1 MVRALHADTLAEIVK
16 EELYIF
22 HLIEF
27 VFDGGTDRFT
37 TAHQDLVHNSNTY
50 TASAQLIGFG
60 DVNETD
66 RLEIS
71 TMNFSVTAVAQGLL
85 STALSSDT
93 INRKIILY
101 RGLLNPTT
109 FAIINDP
116 IVIYTGLVTSFS
128 LQENPDGETTLTWK
142 TGSVLADFSRTA
154 GRRTNHQDQEAYLS
168 IRGLS
173 GPDKGFEYSH
183 VNNFDLRWGR
193 V

>member
-1 MVRALHADTLAEIVK
+1 MVRVLHADTLAEIVK
-16 EELYIF
+16 EKLYIF

-37 TAHQDLVHNSNTY
+37 TAHIDLVYNSETY
-50 TASAQLIGFG
+50 IASASLIGFG
-60 DVNETD
+60 DVSETD

-71 TMNFSVTAVAQGLL
+71 SMDFSVTAVGQALVA
-85 STALSSDT
+85 TALSSDT

-101 RGLLNPTT
+101 RGLLDPTT

-116 IVIYTGLVTSFS
+116 IIIYTGLVTSFS
-128 LQENPDGETTLTWK
+128 VSENPDGDSTMTWR

-154 GRRTNHQDQEAYLS
+154 GRRTNHQDQEAYIA

-173 GPDKGFEYSH
+173 GPDDGFEYSH
-183 VNNFDLRWGR
+183 KNNFNLKWGR
-193 V
+193 P

>member
-1 MVRALHADTLAEIVK
+1 MVRPLHADTVAEIVK

-27 VFDGGTDRFT
+27 FFDGGTDRFT

-50 TASAQLIGFG
+50 LASASLIGFG

-85 STALSSDT
+85 SAALAEDT
-93 INRKIILY
+93 INRKITLY

-128 LQENPDGETTLTWK
+128 LQESPDGETTLTWK

-154 GRRTNHQDQEAYLS
+154 GRRTNHQDQEVYLS

-183 VNNFDLRWGR
+183 INNFDLRWGR
-193 V
+193 P